1 VDLSILKYRAEAIF
15 TATVALRTKT
25 MPYAEIIEGFPAE
38 LRFPVARLVDEL
50 RQELGIQR
58 VDFEELKAIVRD
70 LAGAQKRTEE
80 RVEELAYAQKQ
91 TQDEL
96 VLFRRTFTTQIGG
109 LGARWGLQTEEA
121 FRQAI
126 EAILREVGFSTERF
140 LENDVAGEV
149 FGYPEQIELDVVIKN
164 GKVIVIEIKAAAGK
178 SDVYYFDRKVAFYA
192 RKTGREVNRKLMV
205 TPYADNRAR
214 ETGVRLGVEIC
225 TDITALG

>member
-1 VDLSILKYRAEAIF
+1 
-15 TATVALRTKT
+15 

-50 RQELGIQR
+50 RQELGVQR

-80 RVEELAYAQKQ
+80 WIEELAQAQKRTEERVEELTYAQKQ
-91 TQDEL
+91 THDEL

-126 EAILREVGFSTERF
+126 EAILREVEFSTERF

-149 FGYPEQIELDVVIKN
+149 FGYPEQIELDVVVKN
-164 GKVIVIEIKAAAGK
+164 GKVIVIEIKAAAGR

-192 RKTGREVNRKLMV
+192 RKTGRQVNRKLMV

>member
-1 VDLSILKYRAEAIF
+1 
-15 TATVALRTKT
+15 

-38 LRFPVARLVDEL
+38 LRVPVARLVDEL
-50 RQELGIQR
+50 RQELGVQR

-70 LAGAQKRTEE
+70 LAGVQKRTEE
-80 RVEELAYAQKQ
+80 RIEELAYAQKR

-109 LGARWGLQTEEA
+109 LGVRWGLQTEEA

-126 EAILREVGFSTERF
+126 EAVLREVEFSTERF

-149 FGYPEQIELDVVIKN
+149 FGYPEQIELDVVVKN
-164 GKVIVIEIKAAAGK
+164 GKVIVIEIKAAAGR

-192 RKTGREVNRKLMV
+192 RKTGRQVNRKLMV

-225 TDITALG
+225 TDITTLG

>member
-1 VDLSILKYRAEAIF
+1 
-15 TATVALRTKT
+15 

-96 VLFRRTFTTQIGG
+96 VLFRRTFTIQIGG
-109 LGARWGLQTEEA
+109 LGAHWGLQTEEA

-126 EAILREVGFSTERF
+126 EAILREVEFSTERF
-140 LENDVAGEV
+140 LEHDVE
-149 FGYPEQIELDVVIKN
+149 PERFL
-164 GKVIVIEIKAAAGK
+164 
-178 SDVYYFDRKVAFYA
+178 
-192 RKTGREVNRKLMV
+192 V
-205 TPYADNRAR
+205 TPSR
-214 ETGVRLGVEIC
+214 
-225 TDITALG
+225 

>member
-1 VDLSILKYRAEAIF
+1 
-15 TATVALRTKT
+15 

-38 LRFPVARLVDEL
+38 LRVPVARLVDEL
-50 RQELGIQR
+50 RQELGVQR

-70 LAGAQKRTEE
+70 LAEAQKRTEE

-126 EAILREVGFSTERF
+126 EAVLREVEFSTERF
-140 LENDVAGEV
+140 LENDIAGEV
-149 FGYPEQIELDVVIKN
+149 FGYPEQIELDVVVKN
-164 GKVIVIEIKAAAGK
+164 SKVIV
-178 SDVYYFDRKVAFYA
+178 
-192 RKTGREVNRKLMV
+192 
-205 TPYADNRAR
+205 
-214 ETGVRLGVEIC
+214 
-225 TDITALG
+225 

>member
-1 VDLSILKYRAEAIF
+1 
-15 TATVALRTKT
+15 

-50 RQELGIQR
+50 RQELGVQR

-70 LAGAQKRTEE
+70 LAEAQKRTEERIEELAQAQKRTEE

-96 VLFRRTFTTQIGG
+96 VLFRRTFTTQMGG

-149 FGYPEQIELDVVIKN
+149 FGYPEQIELDVVVKN
-164 GKVIVIEIKAAAGK
+164 G
-178 SDVYYFDRKVAFYA
+178 
-192 RKTGREVNRKLMV
+192 
-205 TPYADNRAR
+205 
-214 ETGVRLGVEIC
+214 
-225 TDITALG
+225 

>member
-1 VDLSILKYRAEAIF
+1 
-15 TATVALRTKT
+15 
-25 MPYAEIIEGFPAE
+25 
-38 LRFPVARLVDEL
+38 
-50 RQELGIQR
+50 
-58 VDFEELKAIVRD
+58 
-70 LAGAQKRTEE
+70 
-80 RVEELAYAQKQ
+80 VEELAYAQKQ

-96 VLFRRTFTTQIGG
+96 VLFRRTFTTQMGG

-126 EAILREVGFSTERF
+126 KAILREIEFSTERF
-140 LENDVAGEV
+140 LENDVAREV

-164 GKVIVIEIKAAAGK
+164 SKVIVIEIKAVAGR

-192 RKTGREVNRKLMV
+192 RKTGRQVNRKLMV

-225 TDITALG
+225 TDITTLG

>member
-1 VDLSILKYRAEAIF
+1 
-15 TATVALRTKT
+15 

-126 EAILREVGFSTERF
+126 GAILREVGFSTERF

>member
-1 VDLSILKYRAEAIF
+1 
-15 TATVALRTKT
+15 

-50 RQELGIQR
+50 RQELGVQR

-70 LAGAQKRTEE
+70 LAEAQKR
-80 RVEELAYAQKQ
+80 

-126 EAILREVGFSTERF
+126 EAILREVEFSTERF

-149 FGYPEQIELDVVIKN
+149 FGYPEQIELDVVVKN
-164 GKVIVIEIKAAAGK
+164 GKVIVIEIKAAAGR